1 MKMYYGDS
9 SSEAVTTDLTKLKM
23 GYEFGRWL
31 ARFTLAYEDRERGDN
46 SPTNYL
52 CDPSGNP
59 VWSGTYVMGGD
70 RFTINAGHFAVSQ
83 QNRETLLMGAG
94 LEGALNNN
102 GSLDTNVS
110 VFDILDDTTLSSNV
124 NPAAST
130 FDGSGRVKQYIVVW
144 PALLLIYTVACN
156 KTQHG
161 LFFSFKMNRNCGH
174 KFFSPRYLLTI
185 MSS

>member
-94 LEGALNNN
+94 LEGVLNNN
-102 GSLDTNVS
+102 WSLDTNVS

-130 FDGSGRVKQYIVVW
+130 FDGSGRVKQYNDSGWVTLDAKARRKHFLNRDDINLVAGYGYTTIV
-144 PALLLIYTVACN
+144 
-156 KTQHG
+156 
-161 LFFSFKMNRNCGH
+161 
-174 KFFSPRYLLTI
+174 
-185 MSS
+185 